1 MNELKPQINLEDFA
15 KLDIRAGTVLSAE
28 EIEGS
33 EKLLKLSVDFGDF
46 GKKQILSGIKLWYKP
61 EDLEGKQYIFILNIE
76 PRKMM
81 GLESQG
87 MILAV
92 DSDERPV
99 LLAPLEKV
107 KNGSIV
113 R

>member
-1 MNELKPQINLEDFA
+1 VKILN
-15 KLDIRAGTVLSAE
+15 AE

-33 EKLLKLSVDFGDF
+33 EKLLKLEVEMGDQ
-46 GKKQILSGIKLWYKP
+46 KRQILSGIKKWFNP
-61 EDLEGKQYIFILNIE
+61 QDLIGRKVLVVANLE

-92 DSDERPV
+92 ESSAQESPV
-99 LLAPLEKV
+99 LLEFGDVVVA
-107 KNGSIV
+107 GDFV